1 MTEMRIDI
9 AGERLIL
16 DVNRAIWWSQAKSLL
31 LADVHFGKGSVLRQS
46 GIAVPTGQT
55 ASDLERLDRL
65 IERYQPHEVLV
76 LGDLVHGGSPIDA
89 RWVQQVKEWRQRHK
103 NIAMRLIAGNHDR
116 HFDPEHL
123 GFEVIPHALQVG
135 PFVLSHEPI
144 PCDQGYVLAGH
155 VHPGISVRDGWRRHR
170 LPAFR
175 FGVGAAVLPA
185 FGSLTGLQEYSPAE
199 GERIVA
205 VTPAGLLDVSG
216 TTGKKR
222 SRPGQS

>member
-1 MTEMRIDI
+1 MREMHIDV

-55 ASDLERLDRL
+55 ATDLERLDRL
-65 IERYQPHEVLV
+65 IERFQPHEILV
-76 LGDLVHGGSPIDA
+76 LGDLVHGRTAIDA
-89 RWVQQVKEWRQRHK
+89 RWVQQVNEWRQRHRAV
-103 NIAMRLIAGNHDR
+103 AMRLIAGNHDR

-123 GFEVIPHALQVG
+123 GFEAISHSLQVG

-144 PCDQGYVLAGH
+144 PCDNGYVLAGH

-175 FGVGAAVLPA
+175 FGMDTAVLPA
-185 FGSLTGLQEYSPAE
+185 FGSLTGLHEYSPAE
-199 GERIVA
+199 GERIIA
-205 VTPAGLLDVSG
+205 VTPAGLLDVSR
-216 TTGKKR
+216 TPGKER
-222 SRPGQS
+222 SRPDES